1 MAGRKATERKTTER
15 VIEADFVI
23 VGAGSAGAVAAAR
36 LSEDPRCE
44 VVLLEAGG
52 KDRNIWIH
60 VPLGYGKTITD
71 PSVNWCYETEPD
83 PNLGGRRVFWP
94 RGKVLGGSSSINGLI
109 YIRGQAEDFDHW
121 RQLGNEGWSFADVLP
136 YFKRAED
143 QERGGDELH
152 GAGGPLAVSDLRD
165 HHPICEAFIASAR
178 EAGVPRNDDF
188 NGASQEGVGYYQ
200 LTTRNGRRCSTAV
213 GYLRPARRRGNLRV
227 MTRALAERIRI
238 ERGRA
243 IGVEVGRGG
252 ERIFVRA
259 RREVILSGG
268 AINSPQLLMLS
279 GIGPAAHLAEHGI
292 EVVADSPGVGQ
303 SLQDHYQCRIVHRC
317 TRPITVND
325 IMRSTTRKIAAG
337 LQYLLFRR
345 GPLTIAAGQV
355 GLFARTRPEL
365 ATPDVQFHFII
376 FSSDRPAE
384 GLHKFSGFSTTICQL
399 RPESRGQILL
409 RSADPRARPAIH
421 PNYLATERDRQ
432 TLLAGIALG
441 RRIAA
446 EPAMRAFIAEEYLP
460 GEGVKSEA
468 EVLAYAKQY
477 GGTVFHPTSTCRMGP
492 DAMAVVDAT
501 LRVRG
506 VGGLRVADASVMPS
520 LVSGNTNAASIMIGE
535 RVADFVRAA

>member
-1 MAGRKATERKTTER
+1 
-15 VIEADFVI
+15 
-23 VGAGSAGAVAAAR
+23 
-36 LSEDPRCE
+36 
-44 VVLLEAGG
+44 
-52 KDRNIWIH
+52 
-60 VPLGYGKTITD
+60 
-71 PSVNWCYETEPD
+71 
-83 PNLGGRRVFWP
+83 
-94 RGKVLGGSSSINGLI
+94 
-109 YIRGQAEDFDHW
+109 
-121 RQLGNEGWSFADVLP
+121 
-136 YFKRAED
+136 
-143 QERGGDELH
+143 
-152 GAGGPLAVSDLRD
+152 
-165 HHPICEAFIASAR
+165 
-178 EAGVPRNDDF
+178 
-188 NGASQEGVGYYQ
+188 
-200 LTTRNGRRCSTAV
+200 
-213 GYLRPARRRGNLRV
+213 
-227 MTRALAERIRI
+227 
-238 ERGRA
+238 
-243 IGVEVGRGG
+243 
-252 ERIFVRA
+252 
-259 RREVILSGG
+259 
-268 AINSPQLLMLS
+268 
-279 GIGPAAHLAEHGI
+279 
-292 EVVADSPGVGQ
+292 VADLPGVGQ

-325 IMRSTTRKIAAG
+325 IMRSTPRKIAAG

-365 ATPDVQFHFII
+365 ASPDVQFHFIV

-432 TLLAGIALG
+432 ALLAGIALG

-460 GEGVKSEA
+460 GAGVAGEA
-468 EVLAYAKQY
+468 EMLAYAKQY

-506 VGGLRVADASVMPS
+506 VGALRVADASVMPS